1 MEVEVVHAADGDE
14 IVGAAA
20 SVGEREVHVPA
31 LWKMEAVVEAED
43 VVGVV
48 ETFLLAHADG
58 IYEALLNACLYL
70 WFVETPAM
78 AVAKEAAPIPA
89 MVDVGPGD
97 VARLRVIG
105 IRVDDAGDVILHVGV
120 ACLEE
125 EVAIACLVLEV
136 VALGWL
142 QLAVSYLS
150 HVVVCVNRARV
161 QLLEGWADFGRTV
174 AQRLGESACQMS
186 EQEGRVEVVVFAMKR
201 LGGGCFLFQIF
212 QPTVHVLVSQ
222 SDS

>member
-1 MEVEVVHAADGDE
+1 MHAADGDE

-20 SVGEREVHVPA
+20 SVGEREVQIPA
-31 LWKMEAVVEAED
+31 LRQVEAVVEAED

-78 AVAKEAAPIPA
+78 AVAQEAAPVPA

-105 IRVDDAGDVILHVGV
+105 IGGDDAGDVILHVGV

-125 EVAIACLVLEV
+125 EVAVACLVLEI
-136 VALGWL
+136 VALGWF

-150 HVVVCVNRARV
+150 HIAVCVNRARV
-161 QLLEGWADFGRTV
+161 QFLEGWAGFGRAV
-174 AQRLGESACQMS
+174 A
-186 EQEGRVEVVVFAMKR
+186 
-201 LGGGCFLFQIF
+201 
-212 QPTVHVLVSQ
+212 
-222 SDS
+222 

>member
-1 MEVEVVHAADGDE
+1 MHAADGDE

-20 SVGEREVHVPA
+20 SVGEREVQIPA
-31 LWKMEAVVEAED
+31 LWKVEAVVEAED

-48 ETFLLAHADG
+48 EAFLLAHVDG

-78 AVAKEAAPIPA
+78 AVAQEAAPVPA

-105 IRVDDAGDVILHVGV
+105 IGFDDAGDVILHVGV
-120 ACLEE
+120 AGLEE
-125 EVAIACLVLEV
+125 EVAVACLVLEI

-150 HVVVCVNRARV
+150 HVAVRVNRARV
-161 QLLEGWADFGRTV
+161 KFLEGWAGFGRAV
-174 AQRLGESACQMS
+174 AQGLGESARLMR
-186 EQEGRVEVVVFAMKR
+186 EQEGRVEVVVFAMER
-201 LGGGCFLFQIF
+201 FGGGCFWRSSSSCSSF
-212 QPTVHVLVSQ
+212 
-222 SDS
+222 

>member
-1 MEVEVVHAADGDE
+1 MHAADGDE

-20 SVGEREVHVPA
+20 SVGEREVQVPA
-31 LWKMEAVVEAED
+31 LGQMEAVVEAED

-48 ETFLLAHADG
+48 EAFLLSHADG
-58 IYEALLNACLYL
+58 LDEALLDACLHL
-70 WFVETPAM
+70 WLVEAP
-78 AVAKEAAPIPA
+78 AVAVAEEAAPVPA

-105 IRVDDAGDVILHVGV
+105 IRVDDAGDVIFHVGV

-125 EVAIACLVLEV
+125 EVAIACLVLEL

-150 HVVVCVNRARV
+150 HVAVCVNRARV
-161 QLLEGWADFGRTV
+161 QLLEGWAGFGRAV
-174 AQRLGESACQMS
+174 AQRLGESACLMR
-186 EQEGRVEVVVFAMKR
+186 EQEGWVEVVVFAMER
-201 LGGGCFLFQIF
+201 LGRGCF
-212 QPTVHVLVSQ
+212 
-222 SDS
+222 